1 MDNNKNG
8 SNTDDILKII
18 EEYRKKSEE
27 APAKEAPAKEAPKSQ
42 PEKKVQP
49 KPAQKKAQPKPA
61 QKKEPPKASPEAP
74 KAEETKQEEAQEPS
88 ALNSHFS
95 DKADLSKFKD
105 EKSKHFVANK
115 EKKKR
120 EKFNF
125 SDFLTRLGNMS
136 FLPKAIIYL
145 VFVLI
150 AAVYCSYFAVTGIN
164 DMFALVS
171 LEKEA
176 SITVTET
183 TTIDDVTKTL
193 EEQGVIKYPWL
204 FKLYCEVYGDG
215 TDVKLIPGDY
225 SIPDNLNF
233 SNILY
238 RLTTVRVER
247 TAVWVTIPE
256 GYTVDQIIDL
266 LVSKGI
272 GTKENY
278 VDAINNY
285 PYKHEFV
292 QLLDEMGYSEDRV
305 YRLEGYLFPDTYEFY
320 TDTAEYLVINRFL
333 NNFNSRFWRF
343 YAEEYK
349 ADVEAMGMTF
359 DDIVTLASLVQ
370 MEARHIIDYEPISY
384 VFHNRLNHSN
394 TYPYLE
400 SDATIQYF
408 LDARKED
415 LTEEDLNT
423 DNPYNSYLYPGLT
436 PGAICCPGLDALEAA
451 IYPARPVDA
460 NGKEINAY
468 YFVSDVTGKTYYA
481 QTNAGHNA
489 NKLKAEEVNKYYDEQ
504 E

>member
-8 SNTDDILKII
+8 SNTEDILKII
-18 EEYRKKSEE
+18 EEYRKKNDK
-27 APAKEAPAKEAPKSQ
+27 APVNKEPAQPAPKKQ
-42 PEKKVQP
+42 EKKSEP
-49 KPAQKKAQPKPA
+49 KAQPKTA
-61 QKKEPPKASPEAP
+61 QKKEPPKAADEAP
-74 KAEETKQEEAQEPS
+74 KTEEAKQEEAKEPS

-176 SITVTET
+176 NVTVTEA
-183 TTIDDVTKTL
+183 TTIDDVTEALK
-193 EEQGVIKYPWL
+193 EQGVIKYPWL

-238 RLTTVRVER
+238 RLTTVKVER
-247 TAVWVTIPE
+247 TAVWVTVPE

-272 GTKENY
+272 GTKEKY

-343 YAEEYK
+343 YDEEYK

-370 MEARHIIDYEPISY
+370 MEAKHIIDYEPISY

-394 TYPYLE
+394 TYPFLE

-415 LTEEDLNT
+415 LTQEDLDT
-423 DNPYNSYLYPGLT
+423 DNPYNTYLYPGLT

-489 NKLKAEEVNKYYDEQ
+489 NKQKAEEVNKFYDEQ

>member
-1 MDNNKNG
+1 MDNNKN

-18 EEYRKKSEE
+18 EEYRKKNE
-27 APAKEAPAKEAPKSQ
+27 APALEKEA
-42 PEKKVQP
+42 V
-49 KPAQKKAQPKPA
+49 KAQPKAA
-61 QKKEPPKASPEAP
+61 QPKAAP
-74 KAEETKQEEAQEPS
+74 KAEPKPAPKEQPKKAPEEKQEEKPKTEETVM
-88 ALNSHFS
+88 NSHFS
-95 DKADLSKFKD
+95 DKADLSKFKNRKD
-105 EKSKHFVANK
+105 KHFVANK
-115 EKKKR
+115 EKKKKG
-120 EKFNF
+120 KFSF
-125 SDFLTRLGNMS
+125 SDFLTRIGNMS
-136 FLPKAIIYL
+136 FLPKALLYL
-145 VFVLI
+145 AFVLV

-171 LEKEA
+171 TETEA
-176 SITVTET
+176 NITVSADT
-183 TTIDDVTKTL
+183 TVDDVINDLKD
-193 EEQGVIKYPWL
+193 QGVIKYPWL
-204 FKLYCEVYGDG
+204 FKLYCSVYGDG
-215 TDVKLIPGDY
+215 TDVELIEGEY
-225 SIPDNLNF
+225 TIPDSLNF

-256 GYTVDQIIDL
+256 GFTVDQIIDL

-272 GTKENY
+272 GTRENY
-278 VDAINNY
+278 VEAINNY

-292 QLLDEMGYSEDRV
+292 QLLDEMGYSENRV

-320 TDTAEYLVINRFL
+320 TDTAEYLVINRLL
-333 NNFNSRFWRF
+333 NNFNNRFWRF
-343 YAEEYK
+343 YDEEYK

-415 LTEEDLNT
+415 LTVDDLNT
-423 DNPYNSYLYPGLT
+423 DNPYNTYLYPGLT

-489 NKLKAEEVNKYYDEQ
+489 NKQKAEEVNKYYDEQ

>member
-18 EEYRKKSEE
+18 EEYRKKNDK
-27 APAKEAPAKEAPKSQ
+27 APVNKEPAQPAPKKQ
-42 PEKKVQP
+42 EKKSEP
-49 KPAQKKAQPKPA
+49 KAQPKTI
-61 QKKEPPKASPEAP
+61 QKKEPPKASDEAP
-74 KAEETKQEEAQEPS
+74 KTEEAKQEEAKETS

-176 SITVTET
+176 NVTVTET
-183 TTIDDVTKTL
+183 TTIDDVTEALK
-193 EEQGVIKYPWL
+193 EQGVIKYPWL

-238 RLTTVRVER
+238 RLTTVKVER
-247 TAVWVTIPE
+247 TAVWVTVPE

-272 GTKENY
+272 GTKEKY

-343 YAEEYK
+343 YDEEYK

-394 TYPYLE
+394 TYPCLE

-408 LDARKED
+408 LNARKED
-415 LTEEDLNT
+415 LTQEDLDT
-423 DNPYNSYLYPGLT
+423 DNPYNTYLYPGLT

-481 QTNAGHNA
+481 QTNAGHDA
-489 NKLKAEEVNKYYDEQ
+489 NKQKAEEVNKFYDEQ

>member
-18 EEYRKKSEE
+18 EEYRKKNDKDPVNKE
-27 APAKEAPAKEAPKSQ
+27 PAQPAPKKQ
-42 PEKKVQP
+42 EKKSEP
-49 KPAQKKAQPKPA
+49 KAQPKTA
-61 QKKEPPKASPEAP
+61 QKKEPPKAADEAP
-74 KAEETKQEEAQEPS
+74 KTEEAKQEEAKEPS

-176 SITVTET
+176 NVTVTES
-183 TTIDDVTKTL
+183 TTIDDVTEALK
-193 EEQGVIKYPWL
+193 EQGVIKYPWL

-238 RLTTVRVER
+238 RLTTVKVER
-247 TAVWVTIPE
+247 TAVWVTVPE

-272 GTKENY
+272 GTKEKY

-343 YAEEYK
+343 YDEEYK

-370 MEARHIIDYEPISY
+370 MEAKHIIDYEPISY

-394 TYPYLE
+394 TYPFLE

-415 LTEEDLNT
+415 LTQEDLDT
-423 DNPYNSYLYPGLT
+423 DNPYNTYLYPGLT

-489 NKLKAEEVNKYYDEQ
+489 NKQKAEEVNKFYDEQ

>member
-18 EEYRKKSEE
+18 EEYRKKNDE
-27 APAKEAPAKEAPKSQ
+27 APVNKEPAQPAPKKQ
-42 PEKKVQP
+42 EKKSEP
-49 KPAQKKAQPKPA
+49 KAQPKKA
-61 QKKEPPKASPEAP
+61 QKKEPPKAADEAP
-74 KAEETKQEEAQEPS
+74 KTEEAKQEEAKEPS

-176 SITVTET
+176 NVTVTEA
-183 TTIDDVTKTL
+183 TTIDDVTEALK
-193 EEQGVIKYPWL
+193 EQGVIKYPWL

-238 RLTTVRVER
+238 RLTTVKVER
-247 TAVWVTIPE
+247 TAVWVTVPE
-256 GYTVDQIIDL
+256 GYTVDQIINL

-272 GTKENY
+272 GTKEKY

-343 YAEEYK
+343 YDEEYK

-370 MEARHIIDYEPISY
+370 MEAKHIIDYEPISY

-394 TYPYLE
+394 TYPFLE

-415 LTEEDLNT
+415 LTQEDLDT
-423 DNPYNSYLYPGLT
+423 DNPYNTYLYPGLT

-489 NKLKAEEVNKYYDEQ
+489 NKQKAEEVNKFYDEQ

>member
-18 EEYRKKSEE
+18 EEYRKKNEE
-27 APAKEAPAKEAPKSQ
+27 APVNKEPAQPAPKKQ
-42 PEKKVQP
+42 EKKSEP
-49 KPAQKKAQPKPA
+49 KAQPKTA
-61 QKKEPPKASPEAP
+61 QKKEPPKASDEAP
-74 KAEETKQEEAQEPS
+74 KTEEAKQEEAKEPS

-176 SITVTET
+176 NVTVTEA
-183 TTIDDVTKTL
+183 TTIDDVTEALK
-193 EEQGVIKYPWL
+193 EQGVIKYPWL

-238 RLTTVRVER
+238 RLTTVKVER
-247 TAVWVTIPE
+247 TAVWVTVPE

-272 GTKENY
+272 GTKEKY

-343 YAEEYK
+343 YDEEYK

-370 MEARHIIDYEPISY
+370 MEAKHIIDYEPISY

-394 TYPYLE
+394 TYPFLE

-415 LTEEDLNT
+415 LTQEDLDT
-423 DNPYNSYLYPGLT
+423 DNPYNTYLYAGLT

-489 NKLKAEEVNKYYDEQ
+489 NKQKAEEVNKFYDEQ

>member
-18 EEYRKKSEE
+18 EEYRQKNE
-27 APAKEAPAKEAPKSQ
+27 KEPAKEAPKKQ
-42 PEKKVQP
+42 PE
-49 KPAQKKAQPKPA
+49 KKAQPKPEPKKA
-61 QKKEPPKASPEAP
+61 QPKSEPKKEQPKAVPEAA
-74 KAEETKQEEAQEPS
+74 KAAEQKQEEAKETS
-88 ALNSHFS
+88 AMNSHFS
-95 DKADLSKFKD
+95 DKADLAKIKSD
-105 EKSKHFVANK
+105 KSKHFVANK

-120 EKFNF
+120 KKFNF
-125 SDFLTRLGNMS
+125 SDFLTKIGNMS
-136 FLPKAIIYL
+136 FLPKAVIYL
-145 VFVLI
+145 AFVLV

-171 LEKEA
+171 LDKEA
-176 SITVTET
+176 NITVTEA
-183 TTIDDVTKTL
+183 TTIDDVTKAL

-215 TDVKLIPGDY
+215 TDVAFIPGDY
-225 SIPDNLNF
+225 TIPDDLNF

-238 RLTTVRVER
+238 RLTTVKVDR

-272 GTKENY
+272 GTREGY
-278 VDAINNY
+278 VEAINNY

-343 YAEEYK
+343 YDEEYK

-394 TYPYLE
+394 TFPYLE

-415 LTEEDLNT
+415 LTVEDLNT
-423 DNPYNSYLYPGLT
+423 DNPYNTYLYPGLT

-481 QTNAGHNA
+481 QTNGGHNA